1 MSFQYVSGPSGYF
14 FYGSGDYTSGSSSTS
29 VYGSLGPHYG
39 DFWGKATP
47 RAKANLQKKVKREVQ
62 RVVRILEELPGSI
75 PPSLQTLLTQA
86 RHAAMVAES
95 SYTQV
100 QELRQQLRHEVARQQ
115 RRRRQQHLL
124 LVEL

>member
-1 MSFQYVSGPSGYF
+1 MSFQYASGPSGHF
-14 FYGSGDYTSGSSSTS
+14 LYGSGDYAPGASSPG

-47 RAKANLQKKVKREVQ
+47 RARLNLQKKAKREVQ
-62 RVVRILEELPGSI
+62 HVTRILEELPG
-75 PPSLQTLLTQA
+75 PVPLSLQTLLAQA
-86 RHAAMVAES
+86 RQAAIAAES

-100 QELRQQLRHEVARQQ
+100 QELRQQLRREVARQQ

-124 LVEL
+124 LMEL